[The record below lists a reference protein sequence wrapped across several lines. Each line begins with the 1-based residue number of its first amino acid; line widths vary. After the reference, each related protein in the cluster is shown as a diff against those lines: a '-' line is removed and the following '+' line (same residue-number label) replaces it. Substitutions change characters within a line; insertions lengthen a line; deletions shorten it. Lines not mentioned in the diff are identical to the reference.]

1 MDSELNT
8 KTLITKRT
16 DLSIDDKECRVINF
30 TDISA
35 YKMLEQ
41 QKETN
46 KILKALNASVH
57 HEMLAPLKCNVDLCK
72 ILIKKL
78 QNQKQELQM
87 VKVVLISSQMVMLH
101 ANDML
106 DQRIIEEGCF
116 VPNYTVGSVPHA
128 INEII
133 ELISTTIETKE
144 IIIEFA

>member
-1 MDSELNT
+1 MDCELHS
-8 KTLITKRT
+8 KTLMTKRT

-41 QKETN
+41 QQETN

-78 QNQKQELQM
+78 QNNKQELQM

-116 VPNYTVGSVPHA
+116 VPNYTVGSVPQA

-144 IIIEFA
+144 IIIEFE

>member
-1 MDSELNT
+1 
-8 KTLITKRT
+8 
-16 DLSIDDKECRVINF
+16 
-30 TDISA
+30 
-35 YKMLEQ
+35 
-41 QKETN
+41 
-46 KILKALNASVH
+46 
-57 HEMLAPLKCNVDLCK
+57 MLAPLKCNVDLCK

-78 QNQKQELQM
+78 QNNKQELQM

-116 VPNYTVGSVPHA
+116 VPNYTVGSVPQA

-144 IIIEFA
+144 IIIEFE

>member
-1 MDSELNT
+1 MDCELNS

-16 DLSIDDKECRVINF
+16 DLTIDDKECRVINF

-41 QKETN
+41 QQETN
-46 KILKALNASVH
+46 KLLKALNASVH

-78 QNQKQELQM
+78 QNNKQELQM

-116 VPNYTVGSVPHA
+116 VPNYTVGSVPQA

-144 IIIEFA
+144 IIIEFE